1 MWFCTRR
8 SFNLSFF
15 VLVVFQLVLILN
27 AFSQSATINDVKG
40 DYQQI
45 FGVKYSAAI
54 QYIKQD
60 KWLIDSLKCKNIDPR
75 FALAIVFP
83 ELIRYSYL
91 RDFIE
96 SNDLKVLYVQFG
108 ENYSDFSIGKF
119 QMKPSFAEQLEK
131 DYNRYFTKEEKD
143 SLQIPSFL
151 MINEPAFRKERVK
164 RLDNLYGQ
172 LRYLQLFFLIMQKR
186 YNQLNF
192 SSQSEKMK
200 FYSTAYNLGYMKGV
214 DYIMKGYN
222 RKQFHTEIVM
232 PSKLYNYSEISL
244 FFYNHYPFQQ

>member
-1 MWFCTRR
+1 MWFYIRKNY
-8 SFNLSFF
+8 S
-15 VLVVFQLVLILN
+15 LVFILFVFQVISVFPV
-27 AFSQSATINDVKG
+27 FSQKSSDNKTNE
-40 DYQQI
+40 DYRHI
-45 FGVKYSAAI
+45 FGEKYSDAI

-60 KWLIDSLKCKNIDPR
+60 KWIIDSLKSKNIDPH

-108 ENYSDFSIGKF
+108 GEYSDFSIGKF

-131 DYNRYFTKEEKD
+131 DYNRYFTTDEKD
-143 SLQIPSFL
+143 SIQIPSL
-151 MINEPAFRKERVK
+151 TMINEPSFRKERVK

-186 YNQLNF
+186 YDYLHF
-192 SSQSEKMK
+192 SSRMEQLK
-200 FYSTAYNLGYMKGV
+200 FYSTAYNLGYMKGA

-222 RKQFHTEIVM
+222 RKQFHTEIIM
-232 PSKLYNYSEISL
+232 PSKLYNYSEISS
-244 FFYNHYPFQQ
+244 FFYDHYPF